1 MNDTADL
8 EDFER
13 LRGRLFGI
21 AYRMMGT
28 ATDAEEILQ
37 DTWLRWQE
45 ADKTTVRN
53 PDAYL
58 AKIVTNLS
66 IKQLTSAR
74 ARRETYVGEWLPE
87 PVLTG
92 RSEFDALGPLDVV
105 AERESV
111 SFALLLMLERL
122 TPAERAAYVL
132 HEAFAYGY
140 REVAELIGTSE
151 ANARQLS
158 SRAGKKL
165 APERDSGPHR
175 EQPVD
180 RAGWRKLVERFLAAA
195 RLGEIEELEQ
205 LLAADVVSR
214 ADSGGKVSAAR
225 NVLTG
230 RNRVARYLSG
240 GLERFGGD
248 LDMYPAEANGGPALV
263 AAGPDG
269 VVVAICFL
277 GIGPDGVTDV
287 QFVMNPDK
295 LAFAT
300 EQLSHID
307 GLSDLSW

>member
-1 MNDTADL
+1 MD
-8 EDFER
+8 DFER

-21 AYRMMGT
+21 AYRMTGM

-37 DTWLRWQE
+37 DAWLRWQDVDRT
-45 ADKTTVRN
+45 AVRD

-92 RSEFDALGPLDVV
+92 QFDALGPLEVV

-122 TPAERAAYVL
+122 SPAERAAYVL

-140 REVAELIGTSE
+140 RDVAELIGTSE
-151 ANARQLS
+151 ANARQLA

-165 APERDSGPHR
+165 AEETRR

-180 RAGWRKLVERFLAAA
+180 RAGWRKLVEGFIAAA

-214 ADSGGKVSAAR
+214 ADSGGQVSAAR
-225 NVLTG
+225 NVVTG
-230 RNRVARYLSG
+230 RNKVARYLSG
-240 GLERFGGD
+240 AIQRFGGD
-248 LDMYPAEANGGPALV
+248 IQAYLTEANGGPAIV
-263 AAGPDG
+263 AAGPNG
-269 VVVAICFL
+269 VVAIGFL
-277 GIGPDGVTDV
+277 GIGPDGVTHV
-287 QFVMNPDK
+287 EFVMNPDK
-295 LAFAT
+295 LAFASG
-300 EQLSHID
+300 QLSHIG
-307 GLSDLSW
+307 GLSDLTW

>member
-1 MNDTADL
+1 MD
-8 EDFER
+8 DFER
-13 LRGRLFGI
+13 VRGRLFGI
-21 AYRMMGT
+21 AYRMTGT

-37 DTWLRWQE
+37 DAWLRWQ
-45 ADKTTVRN
+45 DTDRTTVRD
-53 PDAYL
+53 PDSYL

-92 RSEFDALGPLDVV
+92 QFDALGPLEVV

-140 REVAELIGTSE
+140 RDVADLIGTSE
-151 ANARQLS
+151 ANARQLA

-165 APERDSGPHR
+165 AAEPRR

-180 RAGWRKLVERFLAAA
+180 RAGWQKLVERFIAAA

-214 ADSGGKVSAAR
+214 ADSGGQVTAAR
-225 NVLTG
+225 NVVTG
-230 RNRVARYLSG
+230 RNKVARYLSG
-240 GLERFGGD
+240 AIQRFGGGIEAY
-248 LDMYPAEANGGPALV
+248 LTEANGGPALV

-269 VVVAICFL
+269 VVAIAFIAV
-277 GIGPDGVTDV
+277 GADGVTHV
-287 QFVMNPDK
+287 EFVMNPDK
-295 LAFAT
+295 LAFASG
-300 EQLSHID
+300 QLSQIG

>member
-1 MNDTADL
+1 VD
-8 EDFER
+8 DFER

-21 AYRMMGT
+21 AYRMTGT

-37 DTWLRWQE
+37 DAWLRWQ
-45 ADKTTVRN
+45 DFDRSSVRD

-58 AKIVTNLS
+58 AKVVTNLS
-66 IKQLTSAR
+66 IRQLTSAR
-74 ARRETYVGEWLPE
+74 ARRETYVGQWLPE

-92 RSEFDALGPLDVV
+92 RTEFDALGPLDVV

-111 SFALLLMLERL
+111 SFALLLLLERL

-151 ANARQLS
+151 ANARQLA
-158 SRAGKKL
+158 SRVGKKL
-165 APERDSGPHR
+165 AADKPR

-180 RAGWRKLVERFLAAA
+180 RAGWRKLVERFIAAA

-225 NVLTG
+225 NVVVG
-230 RNRVARYLSG
+230 RDRVARYVAGALQ
-240 GLERFGGD
+240 RFGGGIEAR
-248 LDMYPAEANGGPALV
+248 LGEANGGPALIAV
-263 AAGPDG
+263 GPEG
-269 VVVAICFL
+269 VVAICFV

-287 QFVMNPDK
+287 QFVMNPEK
-295 LAFAT
+295 LAFAVG
-300 EQLSHID
+300 QLSRIG
-307 GLSDLSW
+307 GLPDLSW

>member
-1 MNDTADL
+1 MD
-8 EDFER
+8 EFER
-13 LRGRLFGI
+13 VRGRLFGI
-21 AYRMMGT
+21 AYRMTG
-28 ATDAEEILQ
+28 AASDAEEILQ
-37 DTWLRWQE
+37 DAWLRWRE
-45 ADKTTVRN
+45 VDRAAVRE
-53 PDAYL
+53 PEAYL
-58 AKIVTNLS
+58 AKVVTNLS

-74 ARRETYVGEWLPE
+74 ARRETYVGQWLPE

-92 RSEFDALGPLDVV
+92 QFDALGPLEVV

-140 REVAELIGTSE
+140 GEVAELIGTSE
-151 ANARQLS
+151 ANARQLG

-165 APERDSGPHR
+165 AGQTPPR
-175 EQPVD
+175 EQQVD

-214 ADSGGKVSAAR
+214 ADSGGQVSAAR

-230 RNRVARYLSG
+230 RTRVARYLSG
-240 GLERFGGD
+240 AVRRFGGGIEAY
-248 LDMYPAEANGGPALV
+248 LTEANGGPALV

-269 VVVAICFL
+269 VVAICFI
-277 GIGPDGVTDV
+277 GVGPDGVTDV

-300 EQLSHID
+300 AQLSHIG